1 VLSNCDYIEFRF
13 GDFPAKHV
21 GPDREHYP
29 HLPHAPIIIDGRHVD
44 INDLGAWGQRWCDGR
59 ITGFIDGKPV
69 AEVRLSGNPLPTM
82 LEVRADDLELLADEK
97 DTTRVIVR
105 ALDQAGRLLPFLDDV
120 AKIEVVGAAK
130 LLGPDILLFKGG
142 VSGFWVETTGERGPI
157 TVTVST
163 RRLGSKTLEL
173 EAR

>member
-1 VLSNCDYIEFRF
+1 M
-13 GDFPAKHV
+13 
-21 GPDREHYP
+21 
-29 HLPHAPIIIDGRHVD
+29 
-44 INDLGAWGQRWCDGR
+44 
-59 ITGFIDGKPV
+59 
-69 AEVRLSGNPLPTM
+69 SGNPLPTT

-120 AKIEVVGAAK
+120 ATVTVVGAAK
-130 LLGPDILLFKGG
+130 LLGPDVLLFKGG

-157 TVTVST
+157 TVTVAT
-163 RRLGSKTLEL
+163 RRLGSKTLKL